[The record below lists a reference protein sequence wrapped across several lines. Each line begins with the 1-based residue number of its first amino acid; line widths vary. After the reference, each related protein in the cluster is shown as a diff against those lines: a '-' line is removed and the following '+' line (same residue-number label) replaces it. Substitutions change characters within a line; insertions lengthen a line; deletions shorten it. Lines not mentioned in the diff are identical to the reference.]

1 MRVARK
7 SDSGL
12 VLGGDPR
19 VELLPPEVALRE
31 KARGMRRLSIMVLVL
46 VLLIVGGGYGVALYR
61 NATEQA
67 ALSAAQAETAQLAAY
82 AQKYAKVTSI
92 NDLIANVNEARTLG
106 ASTEVMW
113 ARVIDAVQSTLP
125 AGASIESATMKG
137 RAPWEPVLVPAGP
150 LRAPLVATLSIIIAS
165 PTILNATTIV
175 RSLVNVPGFADATP
189 DSVTEESNVF
199 HTTVTLNID
208 EKALSGRFAA
218 STKGASK

>member
-1 MRVARK
+1 MRFARK
-7 SDSGL
+7 SDSDL

-61 NATEQA
+61 TSTEQS
-67 ALSAAQAETAQLAAY
+67 ALSAAKAETAQLAAA
-82 AQKYAKVTSI
+82 AQKYAKVTSV
-92 NDLIANVNEARTLG
+92 NELIANVNEARTLG

-125 AGASIESATMKG
+125 TGASIESVTMKG
-137 RAPWEPVLVPAGP
+137 RAPWEAALVPAGP
-150 LRAPLVATLSIIIAS
+150 LRAPLVATLSINIVS

-189 DSVTEESNVF
+189 DSISEASDLF
-199 HTTVTLNID
+199 RTTITLNID
-208 EKALSGRFAA
+208 QKALSGRFAA
-218 STKGASK
+218 DAKGVSN

>member
-1 MRVARK
+1 MRFARK
-7 SDSGL
+7 SDSDL

-46 VLLIVGGGYGVALYR
+46 VLVIVGGGYGVALYR
-61 NATEQA
+61 TSTEQS
-67 ALSAAQAETAQLAAY
+67 ALSAAKAETAQLAAA
-82 AQKYAKVTSI
+82 AQKYAKVTSV
-92 NDLIANVNEARTLG
+92 NELIANVNEARTLG

-125 AGASIESATMKG
+125 TGASIESVTMKG
-137 RAPWEPVLVPAGP
+137 RAPWEAALVPAGP
-150 LRAPLVATLSIIIAS
+150 LRAPLVATLSINIVS

-189 DSVTEESNVF
+189 DSISEASDLF
-199 HTTVTLNID
+199 RTTITLNID
-208 EKALSGRFAA
+208 QKALSGRFAA
-218 STKGASK
+218 DAKGVSN